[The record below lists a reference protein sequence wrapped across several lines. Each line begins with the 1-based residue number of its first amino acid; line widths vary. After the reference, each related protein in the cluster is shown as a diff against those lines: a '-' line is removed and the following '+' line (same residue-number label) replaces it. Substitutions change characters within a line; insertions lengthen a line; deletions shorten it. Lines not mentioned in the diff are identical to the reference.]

1 MIRFDGRDRSE
12 SQKRGESQDVGE
24 PQNVGESWLARCPIK
39 TKRDFRLCHPPEE
52 DNKCH
57 FQKEPCENKEY
68 YLED

>member
-39 TKRDFRLCHPPEE
+39 TKRD
-52 DNKCH
+52 
-57 FQKEPCENKEY
+57 
-68 YLED
+68 